1 MLITNEVIDSMLKS
15 NTLRVLCKLDIEKAY
30 DHVSWDFLFEGLN
43 KMGFGH
49 KWIGWI
55 SWCIFSPKFS
65 IIVNGT
71 PSGSFKAPEV

>member
-30 DHVSWDFLFEGLN
+30 DHVSWDFLLAGLN